1 VICMKWIYKIK
12 NVVDGSVEKFKA
24 KFVAK
29 GFSKKYGVDYN
40 ETFAIVSR
48 YT

>member
-1 VICMKWIYKIK
+1 VIGMKWIYKIK

-29 GFSKKYGVDYN
+29 GFSKKYM
-40 ETFAIVSR
+40 ELITMRHSLS
-48 YT
+48 